1 MKRTIAG
8 LSGIICCAVVWGQQ
22 SQNPPEISSQ
32 EAPIT
37 FSSRVNL
44 VSVPVV
50 VRDRSGRAVGGLTLE
65 DFRVLDKGK
74 VQTITKFTVEQ
85 TADRAVESPNVS
97 DGKTAAAPGMP
108 AKPALPDRYVA
119 YLVDDVHLTI
129 ADLVYMR
136 KAMKQHFDGALRASD
151 RAAIFTTAGVVMTD
165 FTGDREKLN
174 KAVDS
179 IKPWT
184 NGADS
189 ICPGITYFMADVLI
203 NRSIGPHNNPDDTY
217 GVKADAIKYGGQCV
231 GVTPSQ
237 SKGPPKVPDQVI
249 ALLDQ
254 IAETGRRESQFALG
268 ATEDVIRRLSTMPGN
283 RTLVMVSGGF
293 IIGPSLRIAEQDA
306 FEKAIRAN
314 IAVNTIDAR
323 GVWTYGDDISIQ
335 GSSMAGYKIIEGDEK
350 ADSLAELASN
360 TGGKFF
366 HDDNDLKDGFDQVA
380 ARPEFLYVLGFSPQE
395 LKPDGSYHALK
406 VTVAKVSGATI
417 QARRGYWS
425 PKHSTDPAE
434 AAQEQLTEDMFSR
447 EEIKEIPVDL
457 HTEFFKTSDAKAEL
471 TVTALVNPEKLHF
484 EKTADRNNDKLTVVT
499 GVFDDNGNY
508 VRGIRRVI
516 DMRLRDQT
524 LTSLRDA
531 GISVEEKFSLAPGRY
546 IVRLVVQDTGGQT
559 TAARNEGVEI
569 P

>member
-1 MKRTIAG
+1 M
-8 LSGIICCAVVWGQQ
+8 
-22 SQNPPEISSQ
+22 
-32 EAPIT
+32 
-37 FSSRVNL
+37 
-44 VSVPVV
+44 
-50 VRDRSGRAVGGLTLE
+50 
-65 DFRVLDKGK
+65 
-74 VQTITKFTVEQ
+74 
-85 TADRAVESPNVS
+85 
-97 DGKTAAAPGMP
+97 
-108 AKPALPDRYVA
+108 
-119 YLVDDVHLTI
+119 
-129 ADLVYMR
+129 
-136 KAMKQHFDGALRASD
+136 
-151 RAAIFTTAGVVMTD
+151 
-165 FTGDREKLN
+165 
-174 KAVDS
+174 
-179 IKPWT
+179 
-184 NGADS
+184 
-189 ICPGITYFMADVLI
+189 
-203 NRSIGPHNNPDDTY
+203 
-217 GVKADAIKYGGQCV
+217 
-231 GVTPSQ
+231 
-237 SKGPPKVPDQVI
+237 
-249 ALLDQ
+249 DQ

-380 ARPEFLYVLGFSPQE
+380 TRPEFLYVLGFSPQE

-457 HTEFFKTSDAKAEL
+457 HTEFFKTSDANAEL

-524 LTSLRDA
+524 LTALRDA